1 MTARAAL
8 SELLGSGQSRAVVEM
23 EGENRLLTFEAI
35 EALTSG
41 VEQSA

>member
-1 MTARAAL
+1 
-8 SELLGSGQSRAVVEM
+8 VVEM

-41 VEQSA
+41 AEHSA